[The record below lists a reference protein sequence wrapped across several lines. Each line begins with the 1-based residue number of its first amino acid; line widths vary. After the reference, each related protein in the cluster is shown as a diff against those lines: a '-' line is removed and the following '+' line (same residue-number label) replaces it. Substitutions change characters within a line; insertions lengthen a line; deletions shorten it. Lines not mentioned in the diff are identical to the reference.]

1 MGIKLKLVI
10 LLIAFLGS
18 HSANKVL
25 AQTDSTKAY
34 EHKGVWVKNLVV
46 EKGRTIYN
54 LTKTFNTT
62 QEELY
67 RLNPELQDGLKLNM
81 TIKVPVEK
89 PDEIKVEEE
98 KDNEKTDFPKLKGAL
113 KHKVKRKESVYSI
126 ARMYGVTT
134 DDIYAINPQ
143 AKEGIKPGMELT
155 VYPRPSVQPEK
166 PDIINR
172 KDTITARFVNKVVG
186 CSLDTKLT
194 PSKIIKI
201 SLLLPFYLP
210 SDSALSAKSRIG
222 LDFYG
227 GAKLAID
234 SLKKEGY
241 LLSIH
246 VFDTQTDSTTIPE
259 LLKNENFLASDLIIG
274 PLYSSTFIK
283 VAKKAKELGIP
294 AITPFAQSDA
304 LLDGYPNVIKIT
316 PNAKD
321 QIASLVPALKKKFP
335 SGKFILVDSEISKDQ
350 KLNQAFKEAWDDS
363 SLSSKQLKLN
373 YITHSQLNAENNI
386 FDFVNQNIVI
396 FLCTDEVKVI
406 NISTRLDKI
415 KETHRLH
422 LVGLNEWNA
431 LDNLDY
437 KLLDALHFTY
447 ASPLN
452 IDYVSNPSLSFQNH
466 YRNEFKG
473 EPSYYSYQGFDVTYF
488 FAKQVAKFGTDMTR
502 CLNQLEASCLL
513 NTCYKFRSANSNT
526 GLENRYVNILVLEDF
541 KAVPLN

>member
-1 MGIKLKLVI
+1 MGINLKIVI
-10 LLIAFLGS
+10 LLFVFFGS
-18 HSANKVL
+18 LCANNVF

-34 EHKGVWVKNLVV
+34 EYKGVWVKNLVV

-67 RLNPELQDGLKLNM
+67 RLNPELKDGLKLNM
-81 TIKVPVEK
+81 TIKVPVDK
-89 PDEIKVEEE
+89 PAESQTEQTHVD
-98 KDNEKTDFPKLKGAL
+98 EKTTVPKLNGAL

-166 PDIINR
+166 SAILEK
-172 KDTITARFVNKVVG
+172 KDTISADFIKEVVA
-186 CSLDTKLT
+186 CNLNAEPT
-194 PSKIIKI
+194 PGKIINL

-304 LLDGYPNVIKIT
+304 LLDGFPNVIKVT
-316 PNAKD
+316 PNTKD
-321 QIASLVPALKKKFP
+321 QVATLVPALKKKFP
-335 SGKFILVDSEISKDQ
+335 GGKFILVDSEVPKDQ
-350 KLNQAFKEAWDDS
+350 KLNQAFKEAWNDTS
-363 SLSSKQLKLN
+363 FGSNQLELN
-373 YITHSQLNAENNI
+373 YITHSQLKAENNI
-386 FDFVNQNIVI
+386 FDFVKQNIVI

-406 NISTRLDKI
+406 DISTRLDKI

-437 KLLDALHFTY
+437 KLLDALHYTY

-452 IDYVSNPSLSFQNH
+452 IDFVSNQSVSFQNH

-473 EPSYYSYQGFDVTYF
+473 EPSFYSYQGFDVTYF
-488 FAKQVAKFGTDMTR
+488 FVKQISKFGIDMNR
-502 CLNQLEASCLL
+502 CLNQLEAACLF
-513 NTCYKFRSANSNT
+513 NTCYKFRSPNANT
-526 GLENRYVNILVLEDF
+526 GLENRYVNILVLENF